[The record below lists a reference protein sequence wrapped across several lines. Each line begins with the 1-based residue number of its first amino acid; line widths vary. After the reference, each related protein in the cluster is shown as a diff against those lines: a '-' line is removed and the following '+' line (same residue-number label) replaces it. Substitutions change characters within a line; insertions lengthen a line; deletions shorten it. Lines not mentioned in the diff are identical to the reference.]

1 MSDLL
6 ILGKSD
12 ISKITVPASLVIDL
26 VEKAVA
32 GIGLGTSTNPPKVS
46 IAPVEKS
53 MTVAMLAHVKDNRAL
68 GMKAYTEFP
77 IGAGKTKVG
86 SVITL
91 FDETSG
97 RPIAFMDCE
106 WITAIRTAAVTAL
119 FAREAVHSD
128 TRMALVIGAGAQG
141 REAIPA
147 LIHAWPE
154 VREISILAPRR
165 EAVEALIGDH
175 AQLLDGR
182 VARYC
187 TDLASDTARADLVV
201 GAAGPGAHPLAA
213 PRRSSS
219 ATALLPTCC
228 TTRTA
233 CLRPTKR
240 KCTPPGEI
248 SWMLKVGSRASM
260 RNWQI
265 S

>member
-1 MSDLL
+1 VHSDALGQIQLTVQLNLREILIRMTPIFAPGKPAMPIGLYTFSALPSACNACILRNQQFFSHSELNLSGADMSDLL

-91 FDETSG
+91 FDDTSG

-106 WITAIRTAAVTAL
+106 WITAIRTAAVT
-119 FAREAVHSD
+119 
-128 TRMALVIGAGAQG
+128 G
-141 REAIPA
+141 
-147 LIHAWPE
+147 
-154 VREISILAPRR
+154 
-165 EAVEALIGDH
+165 
-175 AQLLDGR
+175 
-182 VARYC
+182 
-187 TDLASDTARADLVV
+187 
-201 GAAGPGAHPLAA
+201 
-213 PRRSSS
+213 SS
-219 ATALLPTCC
+219 ARRFGRRRGLCC
-228 TTRTA
+228 R
-233 CLRPTKR
+233 
-240 KCTPPGEI
+240 
-248 SWMLKVGSRASM
+248 
-260 RNWQI
+260 
-265 S
+265 